1 MVYATAA
8 LFGVWF
14 LLTILI
20 QFPNPIGKTCAIYD
34 VFAIVPSWT
43 FFAPNPALVDYHI
56 VYRCRLSTGNC
67 TAFKEVR
74 SCKHQRRLIDG
85 AWNPNRRYIKAM
97 HDLISELVALSRE
110 LTESEIKFS
119 TPYLTLA
126 NFILASSVE
135 QHTQS
140 CQFAI
145 IVSYG
150 FASSEEPSLLFLSE
164 FHSVGLI
171 T

>member
-14 LLTILI
+14 LLTILL
-20 QFPNPIGKTCAIYD
+20 QFPNAVGRTCAIHD

-56 VYRCRLSTGNC
+56 VYRCRLTTGNC
-67 TAFKEVR
+67 TAFREVR
-74 SCKHQRRLIDG
+74 SCKRHRGQIDG
-85 AWNPNRRYIKAM
+85 AWHPNRRYIKAI

-110 LTESEIKFS
+110 LTDSEIKLS
-119 TPYLTLA
+119 TPYLTLV
-126 NFILASSVE
+126 NFIAASSVE
-135 QHTQS
+135 QQAQA

-145 IVSYG
+145 IVGYG
-150 FASSEEPSLLFLSE
+150 FADSEEPSLFFLSD

-171 T
+171 A